1 MKPFRPIAA
10 VTTNKCRDRSRSA
23 RKGGRHQRHGREA
36 TASDSSKPATHRFD
50 SEQAFGLVKDWCWG
64 MVSAAGLQKQCGA
77 AYRDQIAL
85 LQGVGLTPALASS
98 SLATFAGIG
107 SDGRHANNMRRDLER
122 ALGDPH
128 MPEPMYLNVPM
139 HSTKPTAVNP
149 DVPEII
155 ETSFR

>member
-1 MKPFRPIAA
+1 MKPFRLIAA
-10 VTTNKCRDRSRSA
+10 MAPNKCRDRSRSA

-85 LQGVGLTPALASS
+85 LKGDGLDPS
-98 SLATFAGIG
+98 AGIVVAG
-107 SDGRHANNMRRDLER
+107 NFRRDRIRWATCEQHTQR
-122 ALGDPH
+122 PRESIGRPPH
-128 MPEPMYLNVPM
+128 AGAHVSECPNAFHEANCRRP
-139 HSTKPTAVNP
+139 
-149 DVPEII
+149 
-155 ETSFR
+155 